1 MVCKRL
7 FAKRLHLSRQK
18 TSLQMHHWVTHYKCS
33 VSNFYKSLT
42 KRDILESEWF
52 FRTMYIIVTF
62 YFSVEMLNS
71 WWHCNLSFFIWQAD
85 WSIEFQFSKPNK
97 HHTGLTIF
105 IYLIFF
111 FFNIPSMYYIHMI
124 LNDLLNLYEIA
135 VGRTKR
141 AEIVKSPTFLKRGLF
156 QKNWE
161 FGAQPILRSI
171 KLRQSFSSSHLI
183 DFVAS
188 SPDVASLLLLTRL
201 IVAWIPKYLSFFPS
215 PGILRLTFLSKTFQ
229 CKGQPVWLLI
239 VYLLF
244 LWRHRC
250 TFFNCP
256 FVHLNA
262 ILKRF

>member
-1 MVCKRL
+1 MPNWPYS
-7 FAKRLHLSRQK
+7 FFSSFSIFQA
-18 TSLQMHHWVTHYKCS
+18 CS
-33 VSNFYKSLT
+33 V
-42 KRDILESEWF
+42 
-52 FRTMYIIVTF
+52 
-62 YFSVEMLNS
+62 
-71 WWHCNLSFFIWQAD
+71 H
-85 WSIEFQFSKPNK
+85 
-97 HHTGLTIF
+97 
-105 IYLIFF
+105 
-111 FFNIPSMYYIHMI
+111 IHVI

-244 LWRHRC
+244 SWHHF
-250 TFFNCP
+250 TFFTI
-256 FVHLNA
+256 VHLSTYVQFFLNVFEITGFTNGSSLA
-262 ILKRF
+262 CLVSKVQN